1 MSAIGRIWAGNVY
14 GTNTGNFFLKFDAV
28 EPNVK
33 GTLRLLDPVY
43 GVAIYVVEGTYSET
57 LELTGKVEQH
67 QEGTT
72 HGTISIS
79 GRLTS
84 EGSLRG
90 EWTSSIGT
98 GGTFIAHPHDQ
109 EKLADQPTE
118 KSSIPEQIY
127 THVIQLGSV
136 SLYAADVLALVS
148 ELKKEFQ
155 GARLIATY
163 STGLG
168 ESTKYA
174 DDFVQEF
181 DRLKSLTYLK
191 LQIQE
196 PEAHG
201 INRVAVVELRAF
213 GSNEVRVQGINESWA
228 IGRAHALANFFKSF
242 ENIIVTG
249 YKKFGLNLNSAI
261 FLSMLV
267 AIPEIH
273 SILNRAVFVGAVI
286 GMLALLLMMHSKFIP
301 NATIKLSGPAPNR
314 AARLLP
320 TIASWGAAILT
331 SIVASYVY
339 TWLTTK

>member
-1 MSAIGRIWAGNVY
+1 MATIGKIWAGNIY

-28 EPNVK
+28 EPNFK
-33 GTLRLLDPVY
+33 GTLRHLDPAY
-43 GVAIYVVEGTYSET
+43 GVAVYSVEGTFAET
-57 LELTGKVEQH
+57 LQLTGKVEQA
-67 QEGTT
+67 QEGATY
-72 HGTISIS
+72 GSISIS
-79 GRLTS
+79 GHLTS

-109 EKLADQPTE
+109 EKLTAQPSE
-118 KSSIPEQIY
+118 KINIPEQIY

-136 SLYAADVLALVS
+136 SLYKADVLALIS

-174 DDFVQEF
+174 ENFTQEF

-213 GSNEVRVQGINESWA
+213 GTNEVRVQGINESWV
-228 IGRAHALANFFKSF
+228 IGRASALANFLKSF
-242 ENIIVTG
+242 ENIVITG
-249 YKKFGLNLNSAI
+249 YKKFGLNLNGLI
-261 FLSMLV
+261 FISMLV
-267 AIPEIH
+267 AIPEIN
-273 SILNRAVFVGAVI
+273 SILNRAVFMAAVF
-286 GMLALLLMMHSKFIP
+286 GMLALLLALHSKFIP
-301 NATIKLSGPAPNR
+301 NATIRLSGPTPSR
-314 AARLLP
+314 ATRLLP

-331 SIVASYVY
+331 SIFASYIY
-339 TWLTTK
+339 NWLTTN